1 MIMKIIIVV
10 LILVILRLLI
20 HIRQV
25 TSDKDTYKCLY
36 NMWSKAH
43 FEEWKENNILK
54 EQLKQKLSE

>member
-1 MIMKIIIVV
+1 MKIIIVV

-25 TSDKDTYKCLY
+25 TSDRDTYESLY
-36 NMWSKAH
+36 HMWCKAH

-54 EQLKQKLSE
+54 EKLKNKLSE